1 MNGRS
6 TRRTA
11 TVFVLRKVNQ
21 FGGTKSEE
29 LSARYCEVF
38 YVGISIAHVEKMSD
52 SSNVESVLEA
62 TEDSTSRPRVGGL
75 ETTRRTMIYD
85 TPYIRTVG
93 PNLCDLFLYSSYGSH
108 ALCIHCTYNLLML
121 LSTSLTT
128 L

>member
-52 SSNVESVLEA
+52 SSNVVSVLEA

-75 ETTRRTMIYD
+75 ETTRRTMIG
-85 TPYIRTVG
+85 R
-93 PNLCDLFLYSSYGSH
+93 NLCDLFILRMEVT
-108 ALCIHCTYNLLML
+108 LCTSTY
-121 LSTSLTT
+121 TV
-128 L
+128 